1 MRIPKIPG
9 MRRLATIV
17 AGAALA
23 VLAAAPVATAGPS
36 DGEPAGSG
44 PGTVTPRII
53 DGGLAT
59 NAPWAARLF
68 VNGQQNC
75 TATIIAPTYILTAK
89 HCVSSSGTYSFR
101 IGSLDQTS
109 GGTVANGTTITRHSR
124 ADIAI
129 VRLDRSVSATYSPL
143 GTSSN
148 VAVGQ
153 TVQVYGWGA
162 TCTGQ
167 PEINCQSRYLKY
179 ANVRVTSVS
188 CSDYTGGIAVCASR
202 INGITAGG
210 DSGGPMFA
218 SGRQVGVAST
228 SDRATRTAYTNI
240 TRYRSWIQSVAG
252 V

>member
-1 MRIPKIPG
+1 MKFFK
-9 MRRLATIV
+9 V
-17 AGAALA
+17 ALSALGAALA
-23 VLAAAPVATAGPS
+23 LATIAPQAVAAPE
-36 DGEPAGSG
+36 EPAGG
-44 PGTVTPRII
+44 ATPMII
-53 DGGLAT
+53 GGGNAS

-89 HCVSSSGTYSFR
+89 HCVSNTTAQYTFR

-109 GGTVANGTTITRHSR
+109 GGTMATGAAITRHGT

-129 VRLDRSVSATYSPL
+129 VRLSTSVAATYSPL
-143 GTSSN
+143 GTASN
-148 VAVGQ
+148 VAVNQ

-167 PEINCQSRYLKY
+167 PEINCQSRTLKV
-179 ANVRVTSVS
+179 ADVRVTSVNCRDFS
-188 CSDYTGGIAVCASR
+188 GGVAVCAQR
-202 INGITAGG
+202 GNGITAGG

-240 TRYRSWIQSVAG
+240 TQYRSWISSVAG

>member
-1 MRIPKIPG
+1 MKFLKVA
-9 MRRLATIV
+9 LAV

-23 VLAAAPVATAGPS
+23 LATTAPHAVAAPTS
-36 DGEPAGSG
+36 GEPGASPMIIGGGNASSG
-44 PGTVTPRII
+44 
-53 DGGLAT
+53 
-59 NAPWAARLF
+59 PWAARLF

-89 HCVSSSGTYSFR
+89 HCVANAGSYSFR

-109 GGTVANGTTITRHSR
+109 GGTVANGTTITRHAS

-143 GTSSN
+143 GTASN

-167 PEINCQSRYLKY
+167 PEINCQSRYLKV
-179 ANVRVTSVS
+179 ANVRVTSVN
-188 CSDYTGGIAVCASR
+188 CSDYAGGRAVCASR
-202 INGITAGG
+202 IDGITAGG

-240 TRYRSWIQSVAG
+240 TAYRSWISSVAG